1 MVFRLSITSIALAAL
16 WCAGIAGAAAHD
28 ASKYPDWKGR
38 WIRSS
43 SGAFDPNKPA
53 GLRQAPPLTP
63 EYQKVFEASVADQA
77 AGGQGNNPMAGC
89 FPPAMPRMM
98 IVYGLGMEIL
108 VTSATTYMVFGEPMA
123 QFRRI
128 YTDGRGFPDKIAPS
142 FSGYSIGEWQ
152 DTDSDGRFDTLAVET
167 RAIRGPRAYDSSG
180 IPFHVDGRT
189 VVKERL
195 YLDQANRAI
204 LRDDITV
211 IDNALIRPWTV
222 KRSYDRKEPTWLETI
237 CGEDEHQHR
246 IGKEDYYVSGDG
258 YLMPTRKGQPPPDLR
273 NFEQASK

>member
-1 MVFRLSITSIALAAL
+1 MAFRPSIVSIALAASL
-16 WCAGIAGAAAHD
+16 CAGIAGAAAHD

-43 SGAFDPNKPA
+43 SGSFDPNKPA

-108 VTSATTYMVFGEPMA
+108 VTAATTYVVFGEPMV

-128 YTDGRGFPDKIAPS
+128 HTDGRAFPDVIAPT
-142 FSGYSIGEWQ
+142 FSGYSIGRWE
-152 DTDSDGRFDTLAVET
+152 DTDGDGRYDALAIET
-167 RAIRGPRAYDSSG
+167 RGIKGPRAYDSSG
-180 IPFHVDGRT
+180 IPFHKDGQT
-189 VVKERL
+189 VVKERI
-195 YLDQANRAI
+195 YLDPADRTI
-204 LRDDITV
+204 MRDDITV
-211 IDNALIRPWTV
+211 I
-222 KRSYDRKEPTWLETI
+222 
-237 CGEDEHQHR
+237 
-246 IGKEDYYVSGDG
+246 
-258 YLMPTRKGQPPPDLR
+258 
-273 NFEQASK
+273 